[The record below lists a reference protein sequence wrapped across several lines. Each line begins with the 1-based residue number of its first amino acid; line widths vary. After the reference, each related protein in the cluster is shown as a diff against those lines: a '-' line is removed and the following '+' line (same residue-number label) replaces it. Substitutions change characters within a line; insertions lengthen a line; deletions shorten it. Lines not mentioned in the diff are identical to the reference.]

1 MNKKD
6 FINLFSNSSNT
17 IEYASQLSLFQILVI
32 LFISFLLGITILQ
45 TYKKI
50 FFGVLYQRSFAV
62 TLLLVT
68 MVSSVVTIIISG
80 NLALS
85 LGMVGALSIIRY
97 RTAVKDP
104 IDAAFI
110 FWAVSIGIANGVG
123 AFKISIISTIFIILI
138 LIFINKFLMSS
149 SSKLLFINSN
159 KNNLVEIEELLK
171 KYAKNFRISS
181 NIKEHAKEQ
190 IVYDIIFKFRADENK
205 FLNELK
211 SFDFI
216 NSCSLVSKNSN
227 NLDA

>member
-1 MNKKD
+1 M
-6 FINLFSNSSNT
+6 
-17 IEYASQLSLFQILVI
+17 
-32 LFISFLLGITILQ
+32 Q
-45 TYKKI
+45 TYKKV

-68 MVSSVVTIIISG
+68 MISSVVTIVISG

-149 SSKLLFINSN
+149 NSKLLFINCN
-159 KNNLVEIEELLK
+159 KNNLVEIEEFLK
-171 KYAKNFRISS
+171 KYTKNFRISS
-181 NIKEHAKEQ
+181 NIKENDKEQ

-211 SFDFI
+211 SLDFI

>member
-1 MNKKD
+1 MNKND

-45 TYKKI
+45 TYKKV

-68 MVSSVVTIIISG
+68 MISSVVTIVISG

-149 SSKLLFINSN
+149 NSKLLFINCN
-159 KNNLVEIEELLK
+159 KNNLVEIEE
-171 KYAKNFRISS
+171 F
-181 NIKEHAKEQ
+181 
-190 IVYDIIFKFRADENK
+190 
-205 FLNELK
+205 
-211 SFDFI
+211 
-216 NSCSLVSKNSN
+216 
-227 NLDA
+227 